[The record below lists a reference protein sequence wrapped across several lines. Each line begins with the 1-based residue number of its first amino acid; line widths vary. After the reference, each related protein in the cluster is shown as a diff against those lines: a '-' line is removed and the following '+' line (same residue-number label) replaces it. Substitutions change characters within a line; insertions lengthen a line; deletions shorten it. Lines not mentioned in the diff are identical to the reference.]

1 MLEIWLLLNMD
12 FLNKLQ
18 PKAVIAVA
26 LIVGALM
33 VISAFIELQQS
44 KDEIL
49 QLLTEQSSSL
59 IETVNQSSI
68 NALNASEEIEYLIA
82 ERLFNNARLIRRLDS
97 VSLLTHQ
104 KLVEIGKENS
114 LFRINL
120 FDKNGT
126 RVLSNR
132 ILEKDH
138 PHGEE
143 NINRYDELEPILMGG
158 LDEYVIGLKEAEFTE
173 GQRFAVAVARSN
185 KRGAI
190 VINLDAKEFLE
201 FRKRIGLGKIIRDI
215 SDNQGIE
222 YIVLQ
227 DSLGILAAGSSVDT
241 ISSIVSDTFL
251 SNAINSDKIFTR
263 THTFK
268 DHEVFETVKRLT
280 YDTQVI
286 GIFRIGLRLDEV
298 RAVEDR
304 MVRRLII
311 ISLVLAA
318 IGIIILSII
327 FTTQNLKSV
336 SNEFRKFKTFTST
349 VLENMGEAV
358 MVVDEEKKITLFNKS
373 SQQLF
378 KKNEDMV
385 LNKDISELSADIS
398 NALDQYCKNNDN
410 KCADVSID
418 TSIQDER
425 KYLNLSFTRNK
436 DDNGKDNFITV
447 INDLTDA
454 RRLEEES
461 KRREKLSA
469 MGELASGVAHEIRN
483 PINAIGMIAQRLD
496 KEFKVENESEEYH
509 NITSLLRSEVTR
521 INKIITQFL
530 SYAKPL
536 DVRLKKVNSK
546 EFFND
551 IYRLFSEQ
559 AKLKGAQLKI
569 ISDQSFEMMID
580 PELIKQSLMN
590 LVQNAIDAVDKG
602 GNVQINYFKKE
613 NDLIVE
619 TIDDGKGIPENVRIK
634 IFDLYY
640 TTKPEGT
647 GLGLSIVQ
655 KIITEHKGTIEI
667 FSEVNKYTKFK
678 ITIPQK

>member
-1 MLEIWLLLNMD
+1 MN

-18 PKAVIAVA
+18 PKVIIAVA
-26 LIVGALM
+26 MIVGALM
-33 VISAFIELQQS
+33 VVSAFIELQQS
-44 KDEIL
+44 KREIL
-49 QLLTEQSSSL
+49 HLLTEQSSSL

-68 NALNASEEIEYLIA
+68 NALNSSEEIEYLIA
-82 ERLFNNARLIRRLDS
+82 ERLFNNARLIKKLDS
-97 VSLLTHQ
+97 LNLLTRQ
-104 KLVEIGKENS
+104 KLIEIGRENA
-114 LFRINL
+114 LFRINI
-120 FDKNGT
+120 FNQNGT
-126 RVLSNR
+126 RILSSR
-132 ILEKDH
+132 IPEENH

-143 NINRYDELEPILMGG
+143 NINRADELEPILKGG
-158 LDEYVIGLKEAEFTE
+158 LDEYVIGLKEAEFTD
-173 GQRFAVAVARSN
+173 GQRFAVAVSRAN

-190 VINLDAKEFLE
+190 VINLDAEEFLE

-241 ISSIVSDTFL
+241 MSAIASDPFL
-251 SNAINSDKIFTR
+251 SNTMNSDKIFTR
-263 THTFK
+263 THQFK
-268 DHEVFETVKRLT
+268 NHEVFETVKRLI
-280 YDTQVI
+280 YDNQVI
-286 GIFRIGLRLDEV
+286 GVFRIGLALDDV

-318 IGIIILSII
+318 IGVIILSII
-327 FTTQNLKSV
+327 FTTQNLKTV
-336 SNEFRKFKTFTST
+336 SNEFKKFKTFTST

-358 MVVDEEKKITLFNKS
+358 IVVDCEMKITLFNKS

-378 KKNEDMV
+378 RKNENDV
-385 LNKDISELSADIS
+385 LQKNLSDLSKNI
-398 NALDQYCKNNDN
+398 NRALTEYCKNVNQQ
-410 KCADVSID
+410 CADVSIE
-418 TSIQDER
+418 TTINDER
-425 KYLNLSFTRNK
+425 KYLLLNFTRNK
-436 DDNGKDNFITV
+436 DVDNKDNFIVV
-447 INDLTDA
+447 INDVTES

-461 KRREKLSA
+461 KRKEKLSA

-496 KEFKVENESEEYH
+496 KEFKVENQSEEYH
-509 NITSLLRSEVTR
+509 NITNLLRSEVTR

-536 DVRLKKVNSK
+536 DIQVKKIYSK
-546 EFFND
+546 DFFED
-551 IYRLFSEQ
+551 IYRLYSDQ
-559 AKLKGAQLKI
+559 AKLKGVALIKL
-569 ISDQSFEMMID
+569 SNQSFDMMID

-602 GNVQINYFKKE
+602 GKVEINYFKKG
-613 NDLIVE
+613 NNLI
-619 TIDDGKGIPENVRIK
+619 IDVSDNGKGIPEDINNK

-655 KIITEHKGTIEI
+655 KIIAEHKGTIEV

-678 ITIPQK
+678 ITLPQK

>member
-1 MLEIWLLLNMD
+1 MN

-18 PKAVIAVA
+18 PKVIIAVA

-33 VISAFIELQQS
+33 VVSAFIELQQS
-44 KDEIL
+44 KGEIL
-49 QLLTEQSSSL
+49 HLLTEQSSSL

-68 NALNASEEIEYLIA
+68 NAINSSEEIEYLIA
-82 ERLFNNARLIRRLDS
+82 ERLFNNARLIRKLDS
-97 VSLLTHQ
+97 LNHLTKQ
-104 KLVEIGKENS
+104 KLIEIGRENS
-114 LFRINL
+114 LFRINI
-120 FDKNGT
+120 FDKNGS
-126 RVLSNR
+126 RILSNR
-132 ILEKDH
+132 VPEEDH

-143 NINRYDELEPILMGG
+143 NINRADELESILKGG
-158 LDEYVIGLKEAEFTE
+158 LDEFVIGLKEAEFTE
-173 GQRFAVAVARSN
+173 GQRFAIAVARAN

-190 VINLDAKEFLE
+190 VINLDAEEFLE

-227 DSLGILAAGSSVDT
+227 DSIGILAAGSSVDT
-241 ISSIVSDTFL
+241 MSAIVSDPFL
-251 SNAINSDKIFTR
+251 SNTMNSDKIYTR
-263 THTFK
+263 THQFK
-268 DHEVFETVKRLT
+268 NHEVFETVKRLV
-280 YDTQVI
+280 YDNQVI
-286 GIFRIGLRLDEV
+286 GIFRIGLTLDEV

-318 IGIIILSII
+318 IGVIILSII
-327 FTTQNLKSV
+327 FTTQNLKTV
-336 SNEFRKFKTFTST
+336 SNEFKKFKTFTST

-358 MVVDEEKKITLFNKS
+358 IVVDEQMRITLFNKS
-373 SQQLF
+373 SESLF
-378 KKNEDMV
+378 KRKEEEIIQKN
-385 LNKDISELSADIS
+385 LSELSDGIAK
-398 NALDQYCKNNDN
+398 LLLEYCKNSNE
-410 KCADVSID
+410 KCVDVSID
-418 TSIQDER
+418 TSIGDER
-425 KYLNLSFTRNK
+425 KYLLLNFTKNI
-436 DDNGKDNFITV
+436 DEDGKDNYIIV
-447 INDLTDA
+447 INDITES

-461 KRREKLSA
+461 KRKEKLSA

-509 NITSLLRSEVTR
+509 SITNLLRSEVTR

-536 DVRLKKVNSK
+536 DIQIKKINSK
-546 EFFND
+546 EFFDD
-551 IYRLFSEQ
+551 IYRLYSDQ
-559 AKLKGAQLKI
+559 AKLKQVDLIKLT
-569 ISDQSFEMMID
+569 DNSFEMMID

-590 LVQNAIDAVDKG
+590 LVQNAIDAVEKNGKVEFNCFRKG
-602 GNVQINYFKKE
+602 NSLFIEV
-613 NDLIVE
+613 
-619 TIDDGKGIPENVRIK
+619 IDNGKGIPDVVKNK

-640 TTKPEGT
+640 TTKPAGT

-655 KIITEHKGTIEI
+655 KIIAEHNGTIEV
-667 FSEVNKYTKFK
+667 FSEVNKFTKFI

>member
-1 MLEIWLLLNMD
+1 MN

-18 PKAVIAVA
+18 PKIIIVVA
-26 LIVGALM
+26 LIVGAIM

-44 KDEIL
+44 KSEIL
-49 QLLTEQSSSL
+49 HLLTEQSSSL

-68 NALNASEEIEYLIA
+68 NALNSSEEIENLIT
-82 ERLFNNARLIRRLDS
+82 ERLINNARLIRALDS
-97 VSLLTHQ
+97 LNILTHK

-114 LFRINL
+114 LYRINI
-120 FDKNGT
+120 FNKDGT

-132 ILEKDH
+132 IPEEDQ

-143 NINRYDELEPILMGG
+143 NINRAKELAPILKGG
-158 LDEYVIGLKEAEFTE
+158 LDKYVIGLKEAEFTE
-173 GQRFAVAVARSN
+173 GQRFAVAVARAN

-190 VINLDAKEFLE
+190 VINMNAEEFLE

-215 SDNQGIE
+215 SDNSGIE

-241 ISSIVSDTFL
+241 MSSITSDPFL
-251 SNAINSDKIFTR
+251 STALKSDIIITR
-263 THTFK
+263 IHEFK
-268 DHEVFETVKRLT
+268 NHEVFETIKRLE
-280 YDTQVI
+280 YDDVTI
-286 GIFRIGLRLDEV
+286 GIFRIGLSLDEV

-311 ISLVLAA
+311 ISFVLAA
-318 IGIIILSII
+318 IGIVVLSII
-327 FTTQNLKSV
+327 FTTQNLKTV
-336 SNEFRKFKTFTST
+336 SNEFKKFKTFTST

-358 MVVDEEKKITLFNKS
+358 IVVDDQKKITLFNKS

-378 KKNEDMV
+378 NKNEEDV
-385 LNKDISELSADIS
+385 LNKEIPEFSADIS
-398 NALDQYCKNNDN
+398 NALDQYYNNNDD
-410 KCADVSID
+410 KCADVSIE
-418 TSIQDER
+418 TSIKDET
-425 KYLNLSFTRNK
+425 KYLNLNFTRNK
-436 DDNGKDNFITV
+436 NDDGKDNYIIV

-461 KRREKLSA
+461 KRKEKLSA

-496 KEFKVENESEEYH
+496 KEFKVEKDSEEYH
-509 NITSLLRSEVTR
+509 SITNLLRSEVTR
-521 INKIITQFL
+521 INKIISQFL

-536 DVRLKKVNSK
+536 DIQTKKVNAK
-546 EFFND
+546 EFFDD

-559 AKLKGAQLKI
+559 AKLKKVEFKKL
-569 ISDQSFEMMID
+569 SDQSIEITID

-602 GNVQINYFKKE
+602 GKIEINYFKKANNLIIE
-613 NDLIVE
+613 INDN
-619 TIDDGKGIPENVRIK
+619 GKGIPEKIKNK

-655 KIITEHKGTIEI
+655 KIIAEHEGTIEVL
-667 FSEVNKYTKFK
+667 SEVNKYTKFK